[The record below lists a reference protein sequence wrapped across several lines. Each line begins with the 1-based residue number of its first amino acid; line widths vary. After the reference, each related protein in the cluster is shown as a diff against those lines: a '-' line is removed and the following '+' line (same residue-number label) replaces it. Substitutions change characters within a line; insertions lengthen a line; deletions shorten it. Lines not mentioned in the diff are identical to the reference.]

1 MAIAQRPREFV
12 AIVMSTVAI
21 FAIVI
26 NALYLQKGPHPAP
39 IFAARPLLQKEATLP
54 PRLPG
59 TQSQLGSDLAA
70 QARVQMIAN
79 IQRELNRKGF
89 YDGPSD
95 GIWGSKTDAAVRDFL
110 QASGSKVNPEA
121 NENLLRAISNYVAKP
136 TAAATAQTPPATDP
150 IAKLIAPSKR
160 TVSIQRALADFGYGQ
175 IKATGVYDPE
185 TRSAI
190 EKFERDHRLPV
201 TGQISDRFVREL
213 AAMTGRPL
221 E

>member
-1 MAIAQRPREFV
+1 VIGQHPREFV
-12 AIVMSTVAI
+12 AIVMSTVAV
-21 FAIVI
+21 FAIAI
-26 NALYLQKGPHPAP
+26 NALFLQKGPHPAP
-39 IFAARPLLQKEATLP
+39 IFATRPLLQKEAMLP
-54 PRLPG
+54 PRPSVA
-59 TQSQLGSDLAA
+59 QSHLGSDLAA
-70 QARVQMIAN
+70 QARVQLIAN
-79 IQRELNRKGF
+79 IQRELSRKGF

-110 QASGSKVNPEA
+110 QASGVKANPDA
-121 NENLLRAISNYVAKP
+121 NENLLRAISGYVKP
-136 TAAATAQTPPATDP
+136 ATAVAAPNPPATDP

-160 TVSIQRALADFGYGQ
+160 IVSIQRALADFGYGQ

-213 AAMTGRPL
+213 AGMTGRPL

>member
-1 MAIAQRPREFV
+1 VIGQHPREFV
-12 AIVMSTVAI
+12 AIVMSTVAV
-21 FAIVI
+21 FAIAI
-26 NALYLQKGPHPAP
+26 NALFLQKGPHPAP
-39 IFAARPLLQKEATLP
+39 IFATRPLLQKEAMLP
-54 PRLPG
+54 PRPSVA
-59 TQSQLGSDLAA
+59 QSHLGSDLAA
-70 QARVQMIAN
+70 QARVQLIAN
-79 IQRELNRKGF
+79 IQRELSRKSF

-110 QASGSKVNPEA
+110 QASGVKANPDA
-121 NENLLRAISNYVAKP
+121 NENLLRAISGYVKP
-136 TAAATAQTPPATDP
+136 ATAVAAPNPPATDP

-160 TVSIQRALADFGYGQ
+160 IVSIQRALADFGYGQ

-213 AAMTGRPL
+213 AGMTGRPL